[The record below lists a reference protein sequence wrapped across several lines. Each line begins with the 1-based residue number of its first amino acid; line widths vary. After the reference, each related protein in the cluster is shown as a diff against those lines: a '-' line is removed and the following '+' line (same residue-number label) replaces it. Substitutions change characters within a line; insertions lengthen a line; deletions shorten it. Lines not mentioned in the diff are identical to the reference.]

1 MDLSAYVDHT
11 LLKVNC
17 SKEDIEQLCNEAIQH
32 RFTAVCIPPYFV
44 PLAFRILRETP
55 VKIAT
60 VVGFPMGYASISA
73 KVEEIKHVLNE
84 KADEVDAVINISAV
98 KNGEWNVVNN
108 ELDSMTTAVHMR
120 GKLIKVILE
129 TSLLTDEEIIKLCEI
144 CNEKEVDFV
153 KTSTGINGK
162 ATIKAVKLMTQHLNG
177 PKIKASGGIRTKE
190 DAEKYIALGVK
201 RIGTSSG
208 IQIVS

>member
-1 MDLSAYVDHT
+1 MDINTYVDHT

-17 SKEDIEQLCNEAIQH
+17 SKENIEQLCLEAIEHQ
-32 RFTAVCIPPYFV
+32 FVAVCVPPYFV
-44 PLAFRILRETP
+44 QQAYRILRESP

-60 VVGFPMGYASISA
+60 VVGFPMGYAPISA
-73 KVEEIKHVLNE
+73 KIEEIKHVLNE
-84 KADEVDAVINISAV
+84 KADEVDVVINIAAV
-98 KNGEWNVVNN
+98 KNGDWNVVAN

-120 GKLIKVILE
+120 GKIIKVILE
-129 TSLLTDEEIIKLCEI
+129 TSLLTDEEIVKLCEL

-162 ATIKAVKLMTQHLNG
+162 ATVKAVKLMTKILTG
-177 PKIKASGGIRTKE
+177 PKIKASGGIRSAE
-190 DAEKYIALGVK
+190 DALKYIDLGVS

-208 IQIVS
+208 VQIVS